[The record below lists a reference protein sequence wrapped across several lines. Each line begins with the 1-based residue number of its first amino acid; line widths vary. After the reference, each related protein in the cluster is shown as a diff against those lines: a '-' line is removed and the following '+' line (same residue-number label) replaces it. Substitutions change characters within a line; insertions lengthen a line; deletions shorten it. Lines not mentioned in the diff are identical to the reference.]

1 MILLIIKVIVM
12 SLAVIGIMTTIGIIL
27 YPWTEL
33 VVSSLMSLYYSKRY
47 STKVT
52 HSNYVHFNN
61 SPLYHRDTLKYG
73 EEYAKENT
81 KRILRIL
88 HLNSIIGQLVT
99 VLSVLFLVCWINHGN
114 RLLSYFQI
122 IVANWIIFQML
133 VVFLMIC

>member
-1 MILLIIKVIVM
+1 MIIFIIKVIVM
-12 SLAVIGIMTTIGIIL
+12 SLIIIGFMTTIGIIL

-61 SPLYHRDTLKYG
+61 SPLYHR
-73 EEYAKENT
+73 EYEK
-81 KRILRIL
+81 ILRIL
-88 HLNSIIGQLVT
+88 RQNSIIGQLVT

-114 RLLSYFQI
+114 RLLNYFQI
-122 IVANWIIFQML
+122 IVANWIIFRML
-133 VVFLMIC
+133 VVFLMICWMIMVMNV